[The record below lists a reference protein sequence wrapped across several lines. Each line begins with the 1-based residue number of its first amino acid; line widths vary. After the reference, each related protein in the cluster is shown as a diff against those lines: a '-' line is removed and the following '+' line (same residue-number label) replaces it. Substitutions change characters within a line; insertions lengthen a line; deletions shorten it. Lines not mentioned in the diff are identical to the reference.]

1 MKCIGKRVWQSGCHA
16 FFSFLSLSLGGKQ
29 CLHVMG
35 YMVQTHLNKI
45 SQEVHEMDSSD
56 QVAYEEKNMTVKVE
70 RVFIGEKTAKE
81 LVLELLKKRREAG
94 EFRP

>member
-1 MKCIGKRVWQSGCHA
+1 MHDRSA
-16 FFSFLSLSLGGKQ
+16 FR
-29 CLHVMG
+29 H
-35 YMVQTHLNKI
+35 MVQTGRNKF

-56 QVAYEEKNMTVKVE
+56 QVTYEEENMTVKVE

-94 EFRP
+94 EFQS

>member
-1 MKCIGKRVWQSGCHA
+1 MLW
-16 FFSFLSLSLGGKQ
+16 
-29 CLHVMG
+29 

-56 QVAYEEKNMTVKVE
+56 QVTYEEKNMTVKVDRFFFGE
-70 RVFIGEKTAKE
+70 RTAKE

>member
-1 MKCIGKRVWQSGCHA
+1 MAVHDRSA
-16 FFSFLSLSLGGKQ
+16 FQ
-29 CLHVMG
+29 H
-35 YMVQTHLNKI
+35 MVQTGRNKF

-56 QVAYEEKNMTVKVE
+56 QVTYEEENMTVKVE

-94 EFRP
+94 EFQS

>member
-1 MKCIGKRVWQSGCHA
+1 
-16 FFSFLSLSLGGKQ
+16 
-29 CLHVMG
+29 
-35 YMVQTHLNKI
+35 MVQTGRNKF

-56 QVAYEEKNMTVKVE
+56 QVTYEEKNMTVKVE

-94 EFRP
+94 EFQS

>member
-1 MKCIGKRVWQSGCHA
+1 
-16 FFSFLSLSLGGKQ
+16 
-29 CLHVMG
+29 
-35 YMVQTHLNKI
+35 MVQTGRNKF

-56 QVAYEEKNMTVKVE
+56 QVTYEEENMTVKVE

-94 EFRP
+94 EFQS